1 MKYLFDATSELL
13 RKALFVN
20 TPLIFHFNLYMHFDR
35 EGSLSCHSFSDLGL
49 SHPKTFILTR
59 IARQS
64 RDTEALFTESN
75 DEEKN

>member
-35 EGSLSCHSFSDLGL
+35 EELYRATHSVTLYL
-49 SHPKTFILTR
+49 LI
-59 IARQS
+59 
-64 RDTEALFTESN
+64 
-75 DEEKN
+75 